1 MYLPSAAA
9 FLSGL
14 TLPSVKS
21 TDMKMTTLQD
31 NIVESENFF
40 KSSITFR
47 ILLDYAKH
55 NLMSHKGA
63 WLLLKLEVSSI

>member
-1 MYLPSAAA
+1 M
-9 FLSGL
+9 

-21 TDMKMTTLQD
+21 TDNTMTTLHD
-31 NIVESENFF
+31 NIVESESFI

-47 ILLDYAKH
+47 IVLDYAKH